1 MRLPIDQ
8 SKLTVLVIG
17 EARAVLTYGTNV
29 PKTSV
34 DGRPLYKVP
43 VLLSGTGDR
52 IDPVTTVTIPGPLP
66 EIQKGQTVRFQN
78 MTIATWTVRTSKGDE
93 IFGTT
98 LRAEGIETQSKQ
110 SR

>member
-8 SKLTVLVIG
+8 TKLTVLVIG
-17 EARAVLTYGTNV
+17 EPRPVLTYGTDV

-34 DGRPLYKVP
+34 DGRPLYKLP

-78 MTIATWTVRTSKGDE
+78 LTISTWTVRTSKGDE